1 MADARTLTTPEIA
14 SASYAGILRNTYML
28 LSLTLVWSAVTAFVS
43 MQMNAPYL
51 GFATLIIYIALL
63 FAVTKTQ
70 NSVWGLF
77 WVFALTGFLGFTL
90 GPILNFYM
98 GAGKGGLIAGSLG
111 LTALVF
117 MSLSAYSLITRKDF
131 SFLSGFLLAGAAII
145 IGLWILSIFI
155 DLSAF
160 QMAISGGMVLFAS
173 ALILFQ
179 TSAIVHGGETNYISA
194 TVGLYVGIYS
204 LFVHLLSLLGIM
216 DD

>member
-1 MADARTLTTPEIA
+1 MADARTVTTSDIA

-90 GPILNFYM
+90 
-98 GAGKGGLIAGSLG
+98 
-111 LTALVF
+111 V
-117 MSLSAYSLITRKDF
+117 SLSFCKAVQPFVGWGPFENGWKTPCP
-131 SFLSGFLLAGAAII
+131 
-145 IGLWILSIFI
+145 
-155 DLSAF
+155 
-160 QMAISGGMVLFAS
+160 
-173 ALILFQ
+173 
-179 TSAIVHGGETNYISA
+179 TSQP
-194 TVGLYVGIYS
+194 
-204 LFVHLLSLLGIM
+204 F
-216 DD
+216 

>member
-1 MADARTLTTPEIA
+1 MADARTLTSLDRA
-14 SASYAGILRNTYML
+14 SASYAGVLRNTYML
-28 LSLTLVWSAVTAFVS
+28 LSLTLVWSAVTAYVS
-43 MQMNAPYL
+43 MQMQVGYM
-51 GFATLIIYIALL
+51 GFSMLIIYIALL

-77 WVFALTGFLGFTL
+77 WVFALTGYLGFTL
-90 GPILNFYM
+90 GPILNAFV
-98 GAGKGGLIAGSLG
+98 GAGKGGLIVSSLC

-117 MSLSAYSLITRKDF
+117 TSLSAYSLITRKDF
-131 SFLSGFLLAGAAII
+131 SFLRGFLLAGVAII

-155 DLSAF
+155 DLSVY

-173 ALILFQ
+173 ALILYQ

-194 TVGLYVGIYS
+194 TVGLYVAIYS
-204 LFVHLLSLLGIM
+204 LFVHLLSILGIM